1 MSKAVLMKIQRR
13 RTVEKETKLFKY
25 LMDKY
30 TLRTDADLATFLCCS
45 KTIISMTRND
55 HRALSPRL
63 TLTIYDKAQL
73 TIEDIRAWA
82 KEYV

>member
-1 MSKAVLMKIQRR
+1 MMKIQRK
-13 RTVEKETKLFKY
+13 RTVEKETKLFQY

-30 TLRTDADLATFLCCS
+30 TLRTDTDLARFLCCS

-63 TLTIYDKAQL
+63 TLTIYDKTEL
-73 TIEDIRAWA
+73 SIEEIRDMSR
-82 KEYV
+82 EYV